1 MFTIGKLHEAW
12 IKGKPSPSL
21 KVYSFE
27 EDMKLLLWRSTLKE
41 RKYGGGKTKAN
52 SF

>member
-12 IKGKPSPSL
+12 RKGKLPPSL
-21 KVYSFE
+21 IIYSFE
-27 EDMKLLLWRSTLKE
+27 EDTKLLLWRSTLKE
-41 RKYGGGKTKAN
+41 RKSGGGRTKAN